1 MAVATTGSRVA
12 RGADS
17 ALDAVVGA
25 LAAWTVVFHLAR
37 LFDMPRDAA
46 LVLWL
51 VVLVLGAVLVR
62 SGRPGFP
69 SVPPAGS
76 SGGIGPV
83 AIVAALVVAAGLA
96 WLDIDGLWW
105 PPAWLVVLAVP
116 SNDFRQELG
125 TAQEVKEFCA
135 LNFAL
140 DLPMTDITQVRGPDA
155 HPFYV
160 AVAAET
166 GFVPSWNFN
175 KILIGP
181 DGTVV
186 DTWRAAVEP
195 DSPAIR
201 DRVEALLD

>member
-51 VVLVLGAVLVR
+51 AVLVLGAVLVR

-105 PPAWLVVLAVP
+105 PPAWLVVLA
-116 SNDFRQELG
+116 
-125 TAQEVKEFCA
+125 
-135 LNFAL
+135 
-140 DLPMTDITQVRGPDA
+140 
-155 HPFYV
+155 
-160 AVAAET
+160 
-166 GFVPSWNFN
+166 
-175 KILIGP
+175 
-181 DGTVV
+181 
-186 DTWRAAVEP
+186 
-195 DSPAIR
+195 
-201 DRVEALLD
+201 